1 VPPAR
6 GRGDRVLAEDPANQS
21 ADSVLDLEGLEG
33 ELAELRE
40 RYSSAKPFPHIVID
54 DFLGPEAAKRSTEE
68 FPPVDPELWINWVH
82 VNERKYGNRDPE
94 TWGPTLRAVATEL
107 NSPRF
112 VDFLGALTGIDS
124 LLVDESME
132 GGGLHQSLPGG
143 FLNIH
148 ADFTVHPHHRRWRR
162 RVNLLLY
169 FNGEWPAD
177 YGGEL
182 EFWSADMKRRE
193 RMIAPV
199 GNRVVIF
206 NTDPDA
212 FHGHP
217 EPLCC
222 PPGTSR
228 QSMAFYYFTA
238 EKDPLVRSTEYR
250 ARPGDGWRALPIYL
264 DKQALRTYDWLK
276 RRLGL
281 SDSAASGFLRRLERF
296 GRRWKR

>member
-1 VPPAR
+1 VEY
-6 GRGDRVLAEDPANQS
+6 EDASKQS
-21 ADSVLDLEGLEG
+21 AEIVLDMPALEARLP
-33 ELAELRE
+33 ELRE
-40 RYSSAKPFPHIVID
+40 RYASAQPFPHIVLD
-54 DFLGPEAAKRSTEE
+54 EFVVREVAKRATDE
-68 FPPVDPELWINWVH
+68 FPPGDPELWINYLH
-82 VNERKYGNRDPE
+82 LNERKYANRDAE
-94 TWGPTLRAVATEL
+94 TWGPSLRSIVEFL
-107 NSPRF
+107 NSARF
-112 VDFLGALTGIDS
+112 VEFLSELTGIKGLFIDK
-124 LLVDESME
+124 SME
-132 GGGLHQSLPGG
+132 GGGLHRSLRGG

-148 ADFTVHPHHRRWRR
+148 TDFTVHPHHRHWRR

-169 FNGEWPAD
+169 FNDEWPAD

-193 RMIAPV
+193 RTIAPV

-217 EPLCC
+217 EPLRC

-228 QSMAFYYFTA
+228 QSMALYYFTT
-238 EKDPLVRSTEYR
+238 EKDPFVRSTEYR

-264 DKQALRTYDWLK
+264 DKQALRTYDWVK

-281 SDSAASGFLRRLERF
+281 SDNAASGFLRRVEGF

>member
-1 VPPAR
+1 
-6 GRGDRVLAEDPANQS
+6 VLAEDPAKQS
-21 ADSVLDLEGLEG
+21 SETLDLTGLEAA
-33 ELAELRE
+33 LPELRE
-40 RYSSAKPFPHIVID
+40 RYRSAKPFPHVVLD
-54 DFLGPEAAKRSTEE
+54 GFLFPEVAKRAAEE

-82 VNERKYGNRDPE
+82 VNERKYGNRDPK
-94 TWGPTLRAVATEL
+94 TWGPTLRAIATEL

-112 VDFLGALTGIDS
+112 VEFLGALTGIDG
-124 LLVDESME
+124 LLIDESME

-148 ADFTVHPHHRRWRR
+148 ADFTVHPHHRNWRR
-162 RVNLLLY
+162 RLNLLLY
-169 FNGEWPAD
+169 FNGDWPAE

-182 EFWSADMKRRE
+182 EFWSSDMKRRE
-193 RMIAPV
+193 RTIAPV

-217 EPLCC
+217 EPVRC
-222 PPGTSR
+222 PPDTSR
-228 QSMAFYYFTA
+228 QSMALYYFTP
-238 EKDPLVRSTEYR
+238 ENDPLVRSTEYR

-264 DKQALRTYDWLK
+264 DKQALRLYDGVK
-276 RRLGL
+276 RRFGL
-281 SDSAASGFLRRLERF
+281 SDDAASGLLRRVEHF